1 MPSPP
6 LKLYLPAR
14 SNAAPLYLGALFLL
28 FTLHPF
34 AQPLVSRESW
44 LVFQQDDFF
53 YYLQV
58 ARNLAAGHGSTANG
72 LVLTNGYHP
81 LWLLLLTAACRVSTS
96 GPWLA
101 FVLAVTGFLASA
113 STLLLSL
120 HLLRRLARLPILS
133 ALPLAFA
140 VTVYSLK
147 LFFDGM
153 EITLTIPLAL
163 AACALFLHRF
173 RPTPAVAIKPHP
185 TQGLLQYLAADLAL
199 GLLLSLTVLSRLDSA
214 LFLALLTVGVL
225 LTPALR
231 RQLTPARLLAFA
243 LGLSPIAV
251 NLALNQHL
259 FGTLLPISG
268 VAKQL
273 RTSHLPSAAVWE
285 SVTGPHPLSALKLL
299 IPLAALA
306 LLSLDLHRNRAAA
319 TQLSP
324 AATTPLAALGLFP
337 LIHLLVLSLLSD
349 WRLWPWYLYTFR
361 LALLA
366 TLILLARLPAVRSL
380 LARPNVAI
388 ALAALGLVAAL
399 ASRRDTTQTTAIL
412 HIADDLTH
420 FAHTHPPGIY
430 AMGDRSGL
438 VAYLLPDPVVQTEGL
453 TMDPAFVSLIRS
465 QTPLLTVLHRYN
477 VRYFVA
483 TVYLPPHTPIPTC
496 LPVAEP
502 FQAGPS
508 SPHMRATFCARPVAR
523 FLNGEF
529 PTLVYDLAHP

>member
-6 LKLYLPAR
+6 LKLHLPAR
-14 SNAAPLYLGALFLL
+14 SNAAPLYLGAAFLL
-28 FTLHPF
+28 VVLLPF
-34 AQPLVSRESW
+34 VQPLVSHQPW

-53 YYLQV
+53 YYLQI

-81 LWLLLLTAACRVSTS
+81 LWLLVLTAACAVSTA

-101 FVLAVTGFLASA
+101 FVLALTGFVASA
-113 STLLLSL
+113 ATLLLSL
-120 HLLRRLARLPILS
+120 HLLRRLAGLPLLS

-140 VTVYSLK
+140 VTVYALK

-163 AACALFLHRF
+163 AGSALFLHRF
-173 RPTPAVAIKPHP
+173 RPGSPTPPSQAF
-185 TQGLLQYLAADLAL
+185 LQDLAL
-199 GLLLSLTVLSRLDSA
+199 GLLLALTVLSRLDTA
-214 LFLALLTVGVL
+214 LLLALLTAGVV
-225 LTPALR
+225 LTPTLR
-231 RQLTPARLLAFA
+231 RQLTPARLAALA
-243 LGLSPIAV
+243 LGLSPIPV
-251 NLALNQHL
+251 YLALNHHL

-268 VAKQL
+268 TAKQL
-273 RTSHLPSAAVWE
+273 RTTHLPSAAVWQ

-299 IPLAALA
+299 IPLGALA
-306 LLSLDLHRNRAAA
+306 LLAWPSRKPASKP
-319 TQLSP
+319 LSP
-324 AATTPLAALGLFP
+324 AAITLLAALGLFP
-337 LIHLLVLSLLSD
+337 LVHLLVLSVLSD

-361 LALLA
+361 LTLLA

-380 LARPNVAI
+380 LLRPNLAI
-388 ALAALGLVAAL
+388 VLAVLGLGAAL

-412 HIADDLTH
+412 TVADDLAH
-420 FAHTHPPGIY
+420 FARTHPAATY

-438 VAYLLPDPVVQTEGL
+438 VAWLLPDPLVQTEGL
-453 TMDPAFVSLIRS
+453 TMDPAFIRLIRA
-465 QTPLLTVLHRYN
+465 QTPLPEALREVG
-477 VRYFVA
+477 VRYYVA

-508 SPHMRATFCARPVAR
+508 SPHMTATLCARPVAR